1 MQKAFYYRITTLLLG
16 VLFIGFS
23 CACKKEDIPDGPK
36 EVKIM
41 TFNVLYNTSFQSS
54 VDVIK
59 EVEAD
64 IIGLQEA
71 SYNRVYTIV
80 TKLNYYYHQFSKTP
94 ANRSGEDTGILSKF
108 PIIEAYDDGVLI
120 EIKTGLKVAVFSVHL
135 LPYPYE
141 PYDFRDGI
149 IETPEEAINSSTAN
163 RLPGILTVLSKIDL
177 LLNEEIPV
185 FLTGDFNEPSH
196 QDWTTEAASHH
207 FGKVVSWP
215 VSSRIEETGLTDA
228 YRSYYPDEIAHPGIT
243 WTTFETANEV
253 YDRIDYIY
261 HDTNNAFNLKKIELV
276 GGTGDTA
283 EIIINDYASD
293 HYAVVAT
300 YEIE

>member
-1 MQKAFYYRITTLLLG
+1 MKCGARTENIITLLLG

-23 CACKKEDIPDGPK
+23 CACKKEDIPNGPK

-59 EVEAD
+59 EVDAD
-64 IIGLQEA
+64 IIGIQEA
-71 SYNRVYTIV
+71 SYDRVYTIASE
-80 TKLNYYYHQFSKTP
+80 LNYYYQQFSKTP

-108 PIIEAYDDGVLI
+108 PIIKTYDDGVLI

-135 LPYPYE
+135 LSYRYE
-141 PYDFRDGI
+141 PY
-149 IETPEEAINSSTAN
+149 
-163 RLPGILTVLSKIDL
+163 
-177 LLNEEIPV
+177 
-185 FLTGDFNEPSH
+185 H

-207 FGKVVSWP
+207 FGKVVNWP

-243 WTTFETANEV
+243 WTTLETVNEV
-253 YDRIDYIY
+253 YERIDYIY
-261 HDTNNAFNLKKIELV
+261 HDTNNTFSLKKIELV

-283 EIIINDYASD
+283 EIIINGYASD